1 MKRIL
6 VFVHSFDVGGVT
18 NVVKAI
24 YNGLNKEEYKVD
36 FVRKRTEL
44 TSFDEQVVSDGNKV
58 YYFDDIPLNKIPF
71 FNYYK
76 KRKVIAKQILKQIK
90 NVKYDVIHVHA
101 NASIGLYVGIKANI
115 PVRIMHF
122 HEAIPD
128 FGDNINKSKI
138 SNLIWKSR
146 QKKYNK
152 YIYINIYF

>member
-18 NVVKAI
+18 NVVKEL

-76 KRKVIAKQILKQIK
+76 KRKV
-90 NVKYDVIHVHA
+90 
-101 NASIGLYVGIKANI
+101 KA
-115 PVRIMHF
+115 F
-122 HEAIPD
+122 
-128 FGDNINKSKI
+128 
-138 SNLIWKSR
+138 
-146 QKKYNK
+146 
-152 YIYINIYF
+152 